1 VTQNE
6 VHREKNMP
14 NIAAV
19 LRDEIVRLARKE
31 VRAQT
36 NALTKASAQYR
47 RDIAEMKRRV
57 SDLRRKVS
65 PLEKQVLKSAPSQ
78 TAETEGEH
86 VRFTAKGLR
95 SQRKRLGL
103 SAANYGKLIGVTGQT
118 IYSWEAET
126 SRPRRQQSA
135 RIAALRHIGK
145 REALARLEQLA
156 KGNRK
161 TSK

>member
-1 VTQNE
+1 
-6 VHREKNMP
+6 MP

-19 LRDEIVRLARKE
+19 LREEILRLARKE
-31 VRAQT
+31 IRKQT
-36 NALTKASAQYR
+36 NVLRKASVQYR

-78 TAETEGEH
+78 PAETEAEH

-95 SQRKRLGL
+95 SQRQRLGL

-118 IYSWEAET
+118 IYSWEQET
-126 SRPRRQQSA
+126 SRPRGQQFA
-135 RIAALRHIGK
+135 PIAALRHIGK

-156 KGNRK
+156 KGTRK
-161 TSK
+161 RSK